1 MLIYQSC
8 LLLRVKINLLLNVLF
23 ATGKFQRRDKEET
36 LNTYFLIKKHTYL
49 DYNDQIATS
58 KLQQAINDLCKKIK
72 NADHEAQA
80 ELLVKITEEID
91 QFIREENGS
100 SDRTDGAF
108 DVLSNLVK
116 SVHEDFEELIDADS
130 VKKKFIKALSKSI

>member
-1 MLIYQSC
+1 M
-8 LLLRVKINLLLNVLF
+8 
-23 ATGKFQRRDKEET
+23 
-36 LNTYFLIKKHTYL
+36 IKKHTYL

-80 ELLVKITEEID
+80 ELLVKITEEIE

>member
-80 ELLVKITEEID
+80 ELLVKITEEIE

-116 SVHEDFEELIDADS
+116 SVHEDFEELIDSDS
-130 VKKKFIKALSKSI
+130 VKKNL

>member
-1 MLIYQSC
+1 MTKS
-8 LLLRVKINLLLNVLF
+8 
-23 ATGKFQRRDKEET
+23 
-36 LNTYFLIKKHTYL
+36 
-49 DYNDQIATS
+49 
-58 KLQQAINDLCKKIK
+58 QQAINDLCKKIK
-72 NADHEAQA
+72 NADHETQA
-80 ELLVKITEEID
+80 ELLVKITEEIE

>member
-8 LLLRVKINLLLNVLF
+8 LLLRVKNNLPLNVLF
-23 ATGKFQRRDKEET
+23 ATGQFQRRDKEET

-80 ELLVKITEEID
+80 ELLVKITEEIE

-130 VKKKFIKALSKSI
+130 VKKNL

>member
-130 VKKKFIKALSKSI
+130 VKKNL

>member
-8 LLLRVKINLLLNVLF
+8 LLLRVKINLLFNVLF

-80 ELLVKITEEID
+80 ELLVKITEEIE

-130 VKKKFIKALSKSI
+130 VKKNL

>member
-80 ELLVKITEEID
+80 ELLVKITEEIE

-130 VKKKFIKALSKSI
+130 VKKNL

>member
-8 LLLRVKINLLLNVLF
+8 LLLRVKNNLPLNVLF
-23 ATGKFQRRDKEET
+23 ATGQFQRRDKEET

-58 KLQQAINDLCKKIK
+58 KSQQAINDLCKKIK
-72 NADHEAQA
+72 SADHEAQA
-80 ELLVKITEEID
+80 ELLVKITEEIE

-100 SDRTDGAF
+100 SDRTDSAF

-130 VKKKFIKALSKSI
+130 VKKNL